1 MILLLKGLIWFGI
14 SNFQEFLKEVR
25 FLVSIKVSLTL
36 KKEKSISKG
45 QNNRKELESFI
56 ILCLIIWL
64 LKLFQIKN
72 ESVMKDFFT
81 FLVFYIFP
89 DKRTQIRTRNG
100 RHLQLKRDH
109 FQGSLLKNGTWEE
122 KESSNQKTLIIKSF
136 RLNYGKHHTDS
147 IKSFWQFQTL

>member
-1 MILLLKGLIWFGI
+1 MTFQHCYKEHFVPAQLWQKCQGRRLWSLTPNFIMILLLKGLIWFGI

-64 LKLFQIKN
+64 LKLFHIKN

-89 DKRTQIRTRNG
+89 DKRTEIRTRNG
-100 RHLQLKRDH
+100 RHL
-109 FQGSLLKNGTWEE
+109 
-122 KESSNQKTLIIKSF
+122 
-136 RLNYGKHHTDS
+136 
-147 IKSFWQFQTL
+147 